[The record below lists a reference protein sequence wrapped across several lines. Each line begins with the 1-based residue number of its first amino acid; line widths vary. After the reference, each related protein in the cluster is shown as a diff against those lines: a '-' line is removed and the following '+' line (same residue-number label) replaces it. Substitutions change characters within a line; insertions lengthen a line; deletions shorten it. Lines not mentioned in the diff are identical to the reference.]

1 MKKAEAGL
9 NAQLA
14 QIKAD
19 ANKLKTKV
27 GAEAA
32 VIKQK
37 LATGASAYLDNTL
50 YAPLLPLMPS
60 MLILLKSKGI
70 KLKDAKSIKDVA
82 DTFYKTFVNPVNTLE
97 EEFNAANFEYY
108 VKENLDLKGPGETKS
123 DAEVKGAG
131 LSALL
136 KAGAMANTTENS
148 EKKDPANTAG
158 KTAGSLACTALGAA
172 GVPIPPA
179 VGAAVGGA
187 VQGIIRGIINFFK
200 NKKKEGNKEVIDALQ
215 QGGAD
220 ADKIDVNTGEIT
232 TPQNS
237 KKILYIIGGL
247 VALVAVYYLV
257 KKK

>member
-27 GAEAA
+27 GAEAS
-32 VIKQK
+32 VLKDK
-37 LATGASAYLDNTL
+37 LAKGADAYINNTL

-60 MLILLKSKGI
+60 MLILLKARGI

-82 DTFYKTFVNPVNTLE
+82 DTFYKNFVNPVSSLE
-97 EEFNAANFEYY
+97 ADFEMANFEGY
-108 VKENLDLKGPGETKS
+108 VKQNLDLKGASETAS

-136 KAGAMANTTENS
+136 KAGDMANTTENS
-148 EKKDPANTAG
+148 EKKDPSNTAG

-179 VGAAVGGA
+179 VGAAVGGV

-200 NKKKEGNKEVIDALQ
+200 NKKAEGNKEIIDALQ

-220 ADKIDVNTGEIT
+220 AEKIDVSTGDVT

-247 VALVAVYYLV
+247 VAVVALYFVI